1 MLMETHLIIT
11 YIYTHKMYKRQET
24 ELRYQTTFPSSGS
37 NHSIVHQLHHR
48 YNHLRTVAD
57 KVGLLMTRQ
66 RYWTSAS

>member
-1 MLMETHLIIT
+1 
-11 YIYTHKMYKRQET
+11 MYKRQET

-57 KVGLLMTRQ
+57 KVGLLMTHQ